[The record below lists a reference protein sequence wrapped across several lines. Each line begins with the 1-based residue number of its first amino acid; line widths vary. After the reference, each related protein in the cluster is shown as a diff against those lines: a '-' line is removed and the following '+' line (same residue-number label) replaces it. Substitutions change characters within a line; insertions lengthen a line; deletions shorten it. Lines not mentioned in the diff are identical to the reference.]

1 MTHQGQIVALHRHPI
16 KGFTPES
23 LSVATLTATSGLALD
38 RAYAVENGPSGFD
51 PLAPVHISKMR
62 FIALAPVPRAAA
74 IVTRLDEQTG
84 LLEASAPLAPP
95 IHVDLSL
102 PADRQRFANWLTGV
116 LGDEV
121 AGPLKVVQ
129 AQGHRF
135 LDDPFGQISL
145 TNLSSLTALSEH
157 MDRPVDPLRLRG
169 NVQIAGWPPFAELR
183 LAPGTRIRL
192 GAVIASV
199 VKPIRRCVAT
209 HVNPQTAERD
219 MDVVSALQALT
230 GRPDCGVYVRIET
243 SGQVRPGDLAEMD
256 A

>member
-16 KGFTPES
+16 KGFTPEP
-23 LSVATLTATSGLALD
+23 LSVATLTATYGLALD

-51 PLAPVHISKMR
+51 PDAPAHISKMR
-62 FIALAPVPRAAA
+62 FVALAPIPRAAA
-74 IVTRLDEQTG
+74 IVTRMDEETG

-95 IHVDLSL
+95 IRVDLSQA
-102 PADRQRFANWLTGV
+102 ADRRRFENWLTGV

-121 AGPLKVVQ
+121 NGPLKVVQ
-129 AQGHRF
+129 AQNHRF
-135 LDDPFGQISL
+135 LDDPSGQISL
-145 TNLSSLTALSEH
+145 TNLSSLSALADSLG
-157 MDRPVDPLRLRG
+157 RPVDPLRLRG

-183 LAPGTRIRL
+183 LTAGTRIRL
-192 GAVIASV
+192 GNVVARV

-219 MDVVSALQALT
+219 MDLVGALQALT

-243 SGQVRPGDLAEMD
+243 SGQVRPGDLAEVVV
-256 A
+256 